1 VYKGTQRGTGCV
13 LAIKEIDDKGDLEDL
28 KKEIE
33 ILKKC
38 RNNNVVSYYGTATT
52 RENKLWILMDFMSAG
67 SIRDLI
73 EETQT
78 ALTEEQVAFVCR
90 ESLKGLLYLHASN
103 IIHRCVAFPIPRS

>member
-1 VYKGTQRGTGCV
+1 MELPPPERINSGY
-13 LAIKEIDDKGDLEDL
+13 LASFLSSFL
-28 KKEIE
+28 H
-33 ILKKC
+33 
-38 RNNNVVSYYGTATT
+38 NS
-52 RENKLWILMDFMSAG
+52 NKLLFSNGQILMDFMSAG